1 MPQQAP
7 QTESSAMKILLCT
20 IAFRDKLLDYSLDVL
35 RKVGFDGVEIW
46 GREPHVAEKFDE
58 NRMRATRK
66 LLDGKGVVPY
76 VLGSY
81 LRFGRTRNEL
91 DVQLGD
97 TLHVARWL
105 KTPLIRVWASDVGSA
120 QANAHT
126 WKQTVAEAQDA
137 CDRAAKLN
145 MTLAVEMH
153 GSTLADTADSS
164 LRLVEE
170 VGRDN
175 FGLNFQLASVRDG
188 DSTER
193 RLSKVL
199 PHVVHVHAQNYAEI
213 PSHPADALRR
223 VPLSSG
229 VASYPLL
236 ISTLRD
242 AGYTGHV
249 AVEFAYAEG
258 PEKVNALAEDLQ
270 FLRSLCA

>member
-1 MPQQAP
+1 MPQQASQP
-7 QTESSAMKILLCT
+7 ESAALKILLCT
-20 IAFRDKLLDYSLDVL
+20 IAFRDKLLDYSLDVA

-66 LLDGKGVVPY
+66 LLDSRGVIPY

-120 QANAHT
+120 QASAQT

-153 GSTLADTADSS
+153 VGTLADTADASV
-164 LRLVEE
+164 RLVEA
-170 VGRDN
+170 VDRPN
-175 FGLNFQLASVRDG
+175 FGLNFQIASVRDG
-188 DSTER
+188 DSAER

-199 PHVVHVHAQNYAEI
+199 PYVVHVHAQNYAEI
-213 PSHPADALRR
+213 PAHPADPLRR

-229 VASYPLL
+229 VASYPTL
-236 ISTLRD
+236 IRTLRE
-242 AGYTGHV
+242 AGYSGHV

-258 PEKVNALAEDLQ
+258 PDKVNALAEDLH
-270 FLRSLCA
+270 FLRTLCS

>member
-1 MPQQAP
+1 MPP
-7 QTESSAMKILLCT
+7 QDSQPEPGAMKIILCT
-20 IAFRDKLLDYSLDVL
+20 IAFRDKLLDYSLDVA
-35 RKVGFDGVEIW
+35 RKVGYDGVEVW

-66 LLDGKGVVPY
+66 LLDGRGVVPY

-120 QANAHT
+120 QANAQV

-153 GSTLADTADSS
+153 GGTLADTADSA
-164 LRLVEE
+164 LRLVQE
-170 VGRDN
+170 VDRPN
-175 FGLNFQLASVRDG
+175 FGLNFQIASVRDG

-193 RLSKVL
+193 RLTKVL
-199 PHVVHVHAQNYAEI
+199 PYVVHVHAQNYSEI
-213 PSHPADALRR
+213 PAHPADPLRR

-229 VASYPLL
+229 VASYPLM
-236 ISTLRD
+236 LRILRE
-242 AGYTGHV
+242 AGYAGSV
-249 AVEFAYAEG
+249 AVEFAYVEG
-258 PEKVNALAEDLQ
+258 PGKVNALADDLQ
-270 FLRSLCA
+270 FLRTLCN

>member
-1 MPQQAP
+1 MPQQASQAP
-7 QTESSAMKILLCT
+7 SGALKILLCT
-20 IAFRDKLLDYSLDVL
+20 IAFRDKLLEYALDVA

-66 LLDGKGVVPY
+66 LLDIHGVVPY

-91 DVQLGD
+91 DVQLTD

-105 KTPLIRVWASDVGSA
+105 RTPLIRVWASDVGSA
-120 QANAHT
+120 QASPQT

-145 MTLAVEMH
+145 ITLAVEMH
-153 GSTLADTADSS
+153 AGTLADTADAS
-164 LRLVEE
+164 RKLVED
-170 VGRDN
+170 VNRPN
-175 FGLNFQLASVRDG
+175 FGLNFQIASLRDG
-188 DSTER
+188 DTPEM
-193 RLSKVL
+193 RLQKVL
-199 PHVVHVHAQNYAEI
+199 PYVVHVHAQNYATI
-213 PSHPADALRR
+213 PLHPSEPLRR

-229 VASYPLL
+229 VANYPVL
-236 ISTLRD
+236 IHTLRD
-242 AGYTGHV
+242 SGYTGHV

-258 PEKVNALAEDLQ
+258 PDKIEALAEDLR
-270 FLRSLCA
+270 FLRSLCS